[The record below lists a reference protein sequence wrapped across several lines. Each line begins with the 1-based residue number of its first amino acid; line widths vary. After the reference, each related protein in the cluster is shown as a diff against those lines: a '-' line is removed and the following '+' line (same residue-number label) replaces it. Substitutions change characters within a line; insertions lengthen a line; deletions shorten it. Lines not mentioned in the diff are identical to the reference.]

1 MDSTG
6 ETSVEVRVIVE
17 ERRKVTK
24 RPHSMTPYNI
34 YESQVIEL
42 DEDEGAMLLCSVK
55 LPSSPGNF
63 QNFV

>member
-6 ETSVEVRVIVE
+6 ETSVKVRVIVD
-17 ERRKVTK
+17 ERRKATK

-42 DEDEGAMLLCSVK
+42 DEDESAMLLCSVK
-55 LPSSPGNF
+55 IPTTQGIL
-63 QNFV
+63 Q